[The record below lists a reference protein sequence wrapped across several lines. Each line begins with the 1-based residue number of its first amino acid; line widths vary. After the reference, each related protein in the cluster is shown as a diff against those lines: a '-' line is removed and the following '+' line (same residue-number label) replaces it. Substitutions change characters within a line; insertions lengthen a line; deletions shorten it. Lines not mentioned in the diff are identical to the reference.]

1 MSIIINISIVT
12 YLIVGSYC
20 TMKHAYE
27 SEQGFKIS
35 LSQCLGS
42 QAEKHW
48 MNEQSYRLYVYIGPF
63 IVRFTL
69 QRVSYYYYYFCKNIT
84 VYSFKILWKKF
95 VSYVAFKRF
104 LLVNKEFV
112 CCLNCVVNSSGI
124 WVPSWYWNC
133 KNVMYLPV

>member
-1 MSIIINISIVT
+1 MSIIINISIVP

-42 QAEKHW
+42 LAGKYW
-48 MNEQSYRLYVYIGPF
+48 MNEQSYRLQYMF
-63 IVRFTL
+63 IYKGLIIIIIIISVKTL
-69 QRVSYYYYYFCKNIT
+69 LFKALKYFEISLEYLS
-84 VYSFKILWKKF
+84 VMLHF
-95 VSYVAFKRF
+95 RGF

-124 WVPSWYWNC
+124 WVLQGSWFFVQ
-133 KNVMYLPV
+133 NVVLQR